1 MGKDLNEGNFE
12 KKYLMVDKFS
22 KVTYIK
28 DKKKLLESDL
38 YIGTEGVLRGFIF
51 RRKIIINKILNY
63 SCDCN

>member
-1 MGKDLNEGNFE
+1 MGKDLNESKFE

-38 YIGTEGVLRGFIF
+38 YIGLEEVL
-51 RRKIIINKILNY
+51 N
-63 SCDCN
+63 